1 MGLGRSALK
10 NVPHFKTKITM
21 IKMTQQ
27 KYFEVRQWSA
37 ENAVDA
43 KHLNNQEHAAAAAE
57 DDLDI
62 AVKSTTSMVE
72 PIMIVGMGLVVG
84 GIASAMLLPIFNM
97 SKNMRPGN

>member
-1 MGLGRSALK
+1 L
-10 NVPHFKTKITM
+10 
-21 IKMTQQ
+21 
-27 KYFEVRQWSA
+27 
-37 ENAVDA
+37 
-43 KHLNNQEHAAAAAE
+43 EHAATAAE

-97 SKNMRPGN
+97 SKNMRPGH